1 MTRFHSFL
9 FAVTATIASTTL
21 ATTSTN
27 SNEHDPDRYVGDDG
41 PAYTELTTVWTTV
54 TALYPSGDNN
64 DEAPAMTSQYNPSGQ
79 HEGECASCKPVPVV
93 QTMHKQDSLLLP
105 PKPTITEAAG
115 PTLVCRCDGPVGLKP
130 ETPPLPVPATVIDYT
145 PPRAYSYVSNNAST
159 SSSSTG
165 LPAAEIVQTMH
176 SQDSLQKPDAPIAS
190 CSCYTS
196 YPTYYSPRIESTGTG
211 LDKPTYSPKAPHI
224 ENPHPTLE
232 APQTTITIVPPSVHV
247 ERPAESLVGPGQG
260 DEEGSTPTMT
270 VDATLFSPRT
280 HVTQTGLDVPTGS
293 DTPTGVPG
301 AESTLITSTSSPGS
315 SGGRVDDEG
324 SGQSSVTVAPQQTGS
339 AGGKLAVSGLCLG
352 AVVLMVAA
360 F

>member
-1 MTRFHSFL
+1 M
-9 FAVTATIASTTL
+9 
-21 ATTSTN
+21 
-27 SNEHDPDRYVGDDG
+27 Y
-41 PAYTELTTVWTTV
+41 
-54 TALYPSGDNN
+54 
-64 DEAPAMTSQYNPSGQ
+64 
-79 HEGECASCKPVPVV
+79 
-93 QTMHKQDSLLLP
+93 KQDSLLLP

-130 ETPPLPVPATVIDYT
+130 ETPPLPVPATVIDYN
-145 PPRAYSYVSNNAST
+145 PPRAYPSVSNNAST
-159 SSSSTG
+159 SNTSTG

-176 SQDSLQKPDAPIAS
+176 SQGSLQKPDAPSPS

-211 LDKPTYSPKAPHI
+211 LDQPIYSPKAPHI

-260 DEEGSTPTMT
+260 NEEGSTPTMT

-280 HVTQTGLDVPTGS
+280 HVTQTGLDVPTGLHV
-293 DTPTGVPG
+293 PTGVPDAG
-301 AESTLITSTSSPGS
+301 STLVTSTSSPGS
-315 SGGRVDDEG
+315 SGGRDDEER
-324 SGQSSVTVAPQQTGS
+324 SGQSSVIAAPQQTGS
-339 AGGKLAVSGLCLG
+339 AGEKLAVSVFCLG
-352 AVVLMVAA
+352 AAFLMVAA

>member
-9 FAVTATIASTTL
+9 FAVTAAFVSTTL
-21 ATTSTN
+21 ATTPTN
-27 SNEHDPDRYVGDDG
+27 SNGHDPDGYVYDNV
-41 PAYTELTTVWTTV
+41 PAYTELTTVWKTV
-54 TALYPSGDNN
+54 TALYPSGGDNGG
-64 DEAPAMTSQYNPSGQ
+64 PAVMTSQYNSSGKP
-79 HEGECASCKPVPVV
+79 EGECASCRPVPIV
-93 QTMHKQDSLLLP
+93 QTMYKQDSLLLP

-130 ETPPLPVPATVIDYT
+130 ETPLPVPATVIGYT
-145 PPRAYSYVSNNAST
+145 PPRAYPSVSNNAST
-159 SSSSTG
+159 SNTSTG

-176 SQDSLQKPDAPIAS
+176 SQDSLQKPDAPAPS

-211 LDKPTYSPKAPHI
+211 LDQPIYSPKAPHL

-247 ERPAESLVGPGQG
+247 ERPAESLVGPGQEN
-260 DEEGSTPTMT
+260 EEGSTPTMT

-280 HVTQTGLDVPTGS
+280 HVTQTGLDVPTEL
-293 DTPTGVPG
+293 DVPTGVPDAG
-301 AESTLITSTSSPGS
+301 STLVTSTSSPDS
-315 SGGRVDDEG
+315 SGGRDTEEG
-324 SGQSSVTVAPQQTGS
+324 SGQVSVTAVPQQTGS
-339 AGGKLAVSGLCLG
+339 AGEKLAVSVFCLG
-352 AVVLMVAA
+352 AALMMLVA